1 MSMQFED
8 MVRCNQCM
16 KVFHENEIIYGGDED
31 MEFCPRCGEGGCLM
45 DLENPIK
52 YKDFKQTDEYGMA
65 NVVEVFSAE
74 TGIEFEDDF
83 PEEELD
89 EMVVVETS
97 CRSGFLS
104 ITLKQMK
111 E

>member
-1 MSMQFED
+1 MIMQFED

-16 KVFHENEIIYGGDED
+16 KVFHENEVIYDGDED
-31 MEFCPRCGEGGCLM
+31 MEFCPRCGEGGYLM

-65 NVVEVFSAE
+65 NVVEVFSEE
-74 TGIEFEDDF
+74 TGIEFDEDF
-83 PEEELD
+83 PEEKLE
-89 EMVVVETS
+89 EMVVVETY
-97 CRSGFLS
+97 CHSGFLS
-104 ITLKQMK
+104 IILKQTK